1 MLKVIKLKTSDL
13 SKAAKAAGTSPEKF
27 VSDIRSKSLGREVC
41 AHLLRKEGAYSVFR
55 GQGLCAHHLAK
66 EEE

>member
-13 SKAAKAAGTSPEKF
+13 SKAAEAAGTSPEKF

-41 AHLLRKEGAYSVFR
+41 AHLLRKEGAYSVF
-55 GQGLCAHHLAK
+55 LCQ
-66 EEE
+66 